1 MAVGAPPQFSFGQI
15 PFPSDPMLPEAVRPP
30 VNHTFSS
37 YLLPEVSRKRVR
49 DDEFVIPSGELYQSE
64 IDRIVFNHTKKLRME
79 LQERQRRETR
89 LLVAAIGEGVR
100 KLVRE
105 KDGQIQMLG
114 KLNFA
119 LQERVKTLYM
129 ENQLWRDLAL
139 TNEATANSLRND
151 LEQVLAHVA
160 TEEHVSDGTVTAAA
174 AEEDAGSCCDSS
186 NSGPVPAATAEVVVG
201 QGGGVRMCRRCGVKE
216 SSVLLLPCRHLCLCT
231 MCGSTLVSR
240 CPVCSSSMNATVHIN
255 MSS

>member
-1 MAVGAPPQFSFGQI
+1 MAVGAPPQFNFGQI
-15 PFPSDPMLPEAVRPP
+15 PFPSDPMLPEAARAPM
-30 VNHTFSS
+30 NHTFSS

-49 DDEFVIPSGELYQSE
+49 DDEFVIPSGEVYQYE

-89 LLVAAIGEGVR
+89 LLAAAIGEGVG

-119 LQERVKTLYM
+119 LQERVKTLYL

-139 TNEATANSLRND
+139 TNEATVNSLRND

-160 TEEHVSDGTVTAAA
+160 AEEHVSDGTVTAAAA

-186 NSGPVPAATAEVVVG
+186 NSAAEEVVG

-240 CPVCSSSMNATVHIN
+240 CPVCSSNMNATVHIN